1 MNTLLKALA
10 VFITLAGSAWAEDL
24 QDLPDD
30 TLLGEVVTAT
40 ENGEE
45 ERLFD
50 LMREVQARGL
60 LMFPKPKTC
69 TFSYPDTEFFGNE
82 IFRGAVRWGFGT
94 DLRELAM
101 SQGFCGCIY
110 ELGSLDAF
118 TQERIGKPAQDAIT
132 SDFSV
137 FRKYRRSDW
146 SDVNERYQNF
156 QLERCGS

>member
-1 MNTLLKALA
+1 MNTSLKALA
-10 VFITLAGSAWAEDL
+10 VFIALAGSAWAEDL

-45 ERLFD
+45 ERLLD

-60 LMFPKPKTC
+60 LMFPKPQTC
-69 TFSYPDTEFFGNE
+69 NFSYPDTEFFGNE

-110 ELGSLDAF
+110 DLGSLDDY
-118 TQERIGKPAQDAIT
+118 TQARVGKTPEELTAA
-132 SDFSV
+132 DFNALRRYRSGEWV
-137 FRKYRRSDW
+137 DIDQRHAAFRKES
-146 SDVNERYQNF
+146 
-156 QLERCGS
+156 CGD

>member
-1 MNTLLKALA
+1 MNTSLKALA
-10 VFITLAGSAWAEDL
+10 VFITLAGSAWAEGQ
-24 QDLPDD
+24 QDLPDE
-30 TLLGEVVTAT
+30 TLLGEVVIAT
-40 ENGEE
+40 EMWEK
-45 ERLFD
+45 ERLLK

-60 LMFPKPKTC
+60 LMFPKPKAC

-110 ELGSLDAF
+110 DLGSLDAF
-118 TQERIGKPAQDAIT
+118 TQERIGKAAQGAII

-146 SDVNERYQNF
+146 SDVNERYQIF